1 MRGAAAPGQGHEPGR
16 QTTDP
21 GQDILR
27 LRDRAVAAAANAFV
41 VADIAAPDAPV
52 VDVNPAFE
60 QMTGY
65 GPDEVL
71 GRNCRFLQGPGT
83 DPETVH
89 RLRQV
94 IDARAETTAVL
105 LNYRKDGTPFWNELY
120 LAPMADES
128 GDVRHYVGVQSD
140 VTGRVRAA
148 ELEIALAA
156 EREASRLKDE
166 FLATMSHELRTPL
179 TAITGYAELLG
190 MDGGLAPTQAD
201 DIAQIAQ
208 SAGRLLGLID
218 DVLRLAELE
227 AGRVALHRTALDLR
241 DALAPAVAAAVSAAE
256 AKGLE
261 LKADL
266 PGDIQVYA
274 DPAALRQVVTTL
286 VGNAVKFTE
295 AGSIR
300 VSALAS
306 DDEVE
311 VVVSDSG
318 PGIAPEVLPHIFAPF
333 RQADGRRSRRHGGA
347 GLGLAIADRLVRLHG
362 EAIAVESEPGTGSTF
377 TLRLPRV

>member
-1 MRGAAAPGQGHEPGR
+1 
-16 QTTDP
+16 
-21 GQDILR
+21 
-27 LRDRAVAAAANAFV
+27 VAAAANAFV

-89 RLRQV
+89 GLRHV